1 MSHSGLE
8 HSMSIVETLAASPM
22 ATMPDPETWLDH
34 HGNALYAYALMRV
47 RDASIAED
55 LVQDTLL
62 AAIKSVD
69 RFKGESSERTWLI
82 GILKH
87 KVFDHLRRVGRE
99 KQLDEGMVPSE
110 GEEAQHFD
118 DRGQWR
124 VEVAEWSDPERSLE
138 REEFWQTLQD
148 CVGKLPDRLAILFT
162 LRELDG
168 MDTDTL
174 METLNISS
182 HNNVWVMLS
191 RVRQRMRQC
200 LETHWFKA

>member
-1 MSHSGLE
+1 
-8 HSMSIVETLAASPM
+8 MSIVETHAASPM
-22 ATMPDPETWLDH
+22 ATMPDPATWLDRY
-34 HGNALYAYALMRV
+34 GDALYAYALMRV
-47 RDASIAED
+47 RNPSVAED

-87 KVFDHLRRVGRE
+87 KVFDHLRRASRE
-99 KQLDEGMVPSE
+99 RRLDEGMVPTE

-168 MDTDTL
+168 METDKL

-191 RVRQRMRQC
+191 RVRQRLRKC
-200 LETHWFKA
+200 LETHWFNA

>member
-1 MSHSGLE
+1 MP
-8 HSMSIVETLAASPM
+8 IVELQTASPM

-47 RDASIAED
+47 RDASVAED

-62 AAIKSVD
+62 AAIRSVD

-87 KVFDHLRRVGRE
+87 KVFDHLRRAGRE
-99 KQLDEGMVPSE
+99 RQLDEGMVPSE

-118 DRGQWR
+118 DQGQWR

>member
-1 MSHSGLE
+1 
-8 HSMSIVETLAASPM
+8 M
-22 ATMPDPETWLDH
+22 ATMPDPVTWLDH

-47 RDASIAED
+47 RETSVAED

-62 AAIKSVD
+62 AAIRSVD

-87 KVFDHLRRVGRE
+87 KVLDHLRQLGRVRR
-99 KQLDEGMVPSE
+99 LDESMVPTE

-118 DRGQWR
+118 DRGHWC

-138 REEFWQTLQD
+138 REEFWQTLQG
-148 CVGKLPDRLAILFT
+148 CIGKLPDRLAILFT

-168 MDTDTL
+168 METDAL

-191 RVRQRMRQC
+191 RARQRMRQC
-200 LETHWFKA
+200 LETHWFNA

>member
-1 MSHSGLE
+1 MSHNGLK
-8 HSMSIVETLAASPM
+8 HNMLIVETHAAPPM
-22 ATMPDPETWLDH
+22 ATMPDPATWLDQ

-47 RDASIAED
+47 RETSVAED

-62 AAIKSVD
+62 AAIMSVD

-87 KVFDHLRRVGRE
+87 KVLDHLRQLGRVRR
-99 KQLDEGMVPSE
+99 LDESMMPIE

-118 DRGQWR
+118 DRGRWR
-124 VEVAEWSDPERSLE
+124 VETAEWSNPERSLE

-148 CVGKLPDRLAILFT
+148 CIGKLPDRLAILFT

-168 MDTDTL
+168 METDAL
-174 METLNISS
+174 METLNISR

-191 RVRQRMRQC
+191 RARQRMRQC
-200 LETHWFKA
+200 LETNWINT

>member
-1 MSHSGLE
+1 
-8 HSMSIVETLAASPM
+8 MSIVETHAASPM
-22 ATMPDPETWLDH
+22 ITMPDPATWLDH

-47 RDASIAED
+47 RDASVAED

-62 AAIKSVD
+62 AAIRSVD

-87 KVFDHLRRVGRE
+87 KVLDHLRRAGRE
-99 KQLDEGMVPSE
+99 RRLDEGMVPTE

-124 VEVAEWSDPERSLE
+124 VEVAEWSSPERSLE

>member
-1 MSHSGLE
+1 MRF
-8 HSMSIVETLAASPM
+8 VETLTPSPV
-22 ATMPDPETWLDH
+22 ATMPDPAAWLDH

-47 RDASIAED
+47 RDASVAED

-87 KVFDHLRRVGRE
+87 KVFDHLRRAGRE
-99 KQLDEGMVPSE
+99 RQLDEGMVPSE

-168 MDTDTL
+168 MDKDTI

-191 RVRQRMRQC
+191 RVRQRLRKC

>member
-1 MSHSGLE
+1 MP
-8 HSMSIVETLAASPM
+8 IVELQTASPM
-22 ATMPDPETWLDH
+22 ATMPDPATWLDR

-47 RDASIAED
+47 RDASVAED

-87 KVFDHLRRVGRE
+87 KVFDHLRRAGRE
-99 KQLDEGMVPSE
+99 RRLDEGMVPTE

>member
-1 MSHSGLE
+1 
-8 HSMSIVETLAASPM
+8 M
-22 ATMPDPETWLDH
+22 ATMSDPATWLDQ
-34 HGNALYAYALMRV
+34 HGNALYAYALMRLRETSV
-47 RDASIAED
+47 AED

-62 AAIKSVD
+62 AAIRSVD

-87 KVFDHLRRVGRE
+87 KILDHLRRAGRE
-99 KQLDEGMVPSE
+99 RRLDEGIARTDA
-110 GEEAQHFD
+110 EEAGYFD
-118 DRGQWR
+118 DRGHWR
-124 VEVAEWSDPERSLE
+124 VEVAEWSNPERSLE

-148 CVGKLPDRLAILFT
+148 CIGKLPDRLAILFT

-168 MDTDTL
+168 METDAL

-191 RVRQRMRQC
+191 RARQRMRQC
-200 LETHWFKA
+200 LETNWINT

>member
-1 MSHSGLE
+1 MP
-8 HSMSIVETLAASPM
+8 IVETHAASPM
-22 ATMPDPETWLDH
+22 ITMPDPATWLDH

-47 RDASIAED
+47 RDASVAED

-62 AAIKSVD
+62 AAIRSVA

-87 KVFDHLRRVGRE
+87 KVLDHLRRAGRE
-99 KQLDEGMVPSE
+99 RRLDEGMVPTE

-118 DRGQWR
+118 DQGQWR

-168 MDTDTL
+168 METDKL

-191 RVRQRMRQC
+191 RVRQRLRKC
-200 LETHWFKA
+200 LETHWFNA

>member
-1 MSHSGLE
+1 MLN
-8 HSMSIVETLAASPM
+8 VETHAATPIV
-22 ATMPDPETWLDH
+22 TMLDPATWLDH

-47 RDASIAED
+47 RDGSVAED

-69 RFKGESSERTWLI
+69 RFKGKSSERTWLI

-87 KVFDHLRRVGRE
+87 KVLNHLRQAGRE
-99 KQLDEGMVPSE
+99 RRFEEGMVPTE
-110 GEEAQHFD
+110 GEEAQYFD

-124 VEVAEWSDPERSLE
+124 EEVAEWSDPERSLE
-138 REEFWQTLQD
+138 QEEFWQTLQD

-168 MDTDTL
+168 METDAL

-191 RVRQRMRQC
+191 RARQRLRQC
-200 LETHWFKA
+200 LETNWFKA

>member
-1 MSHSGLE
+1 MRF
-8 HSMSIVETLAASPM
+8 VETLTPSPV
-22 ATMPDPETWLDH
+22 ATMPDPAAWLDH

-47 RDASIAED
+47 RDASVAED

-87 KVFDHLRRVGRE
+87 KVLDHLRRAGRE
-99 KQLDEGMVPSE
+99 RRLDEGMVSTE

-124 VEVAEWSDPERSLE
+124 VEVTEWSDPERSLE

-168 MDTDTL
+168 METDKL

-191 RVRQRMRQC
+191 RVRLRLRKC

>member
-1 MSHSGLE
+1 ML
-8 HSMSIVETLAASPM
+8 IVETHTASPM
-22 ATMPDPETWLDH
+22 DTMPDPATWLDH

-47 RDASIAED
+47 RDASVAED

-62 AAIKSVD
+62 AAMKSVD
-69 RFKGESSERTWLI
+69 RFKGESSEKTWLV

-87 KVFDHLRRVGRE
+87 KVLDHLRRVGRE
-99 KQLDEGMVPSE
+99 RRLDEDMAPTDA
-110 GEEAQHFD
+110 EEAGYFD

-168 MDTDTL
+168 METDTL

-200 LETHWFKA
+200 LDTHWFKA

>member
-1 MSHSGLE
+1 M
-8 HSMSIVETLAASPM
+8 
-22 ATMPDPETWLDH
+22 
-34 HGNALYAYALMRV
+34 
-47 RDASIAED
+47 
-55 LVQDTLL
+55 
-62 AAIKSVD
+62 D

-87 KVFDHLRRVGRE
+87 KVFDHLRRVSRE
-99 KQLDEGMVPSE
+99 RRLDEGMVPAE
-110 GEEAQHFD
+110 GEDAQHFD

-124 VEVAEWSDPERSLE
+124 VEMAEWSDPERSLG
-138 REEFWQTLQD
+138 REEFWQTLQG

-200 LETHWFKA
+200 LETNWFNA